1 MIGMFFNVNAEQ
13 GSKYIKVKK
22 KLLKAKTTMYRKA

>member
-1 MIGMFFNVNAEQ
+1 MFMSMLNRQV
-13 GSKYIKVKK
+13 YLKVKK